1 MARTVSQGFEVFMSN
16 LTPLASQQAAAASHR
31 ASIEKSLRSALEV
44 STFWET
50 GSFHHGTGVRG
61 HADVDLLVSLK
72 SKPNSSDTALRRV
85 REALQASFPFTT
97 VRTSRPAIA
106 VEFAGGAETVEII
119 PGFITGRGGSDHFV
133 YDIPAADSGWM
144 DTAPKAHL
152 NYVNECNNRDGD
164 KGAAKKLARLAKAWK
179 YYNNVPMSSFY
190 LEMRAAQFITTHS
203 PCIAVWDIC
212 GLLEDLNSMQL
223 AAMNDPKGFSG
234 RFHPCSSE
242 AKKTD
247 ALSKLNTGASRARKA
262 LDAHHVDDSATAF
275 QYLNLLFGGNFPSR

>member
-72 SKPNSSDTALRRV
+72 KKPNSSDTALRWV
-85 REALQASFPFTT
+85 RDALQDSFPFTT
-97 VRTSRPAIA
+97 VRTSRPAIV

-119 PGFITGRGGSDHFV
+119 PGYLARGVDVNNFA

-144 DTAPKAHL
+144 DTAPRAHL
-152 NYVNECNNRDGD
+152 NYVNECNNRDGV

-190 LEMRAAQFITTHS
+190 LEMRAAQYITTQS
-203 PCIAVWDIC
+203 SYIAVWDIC
-212 GLLEDLNSMQL
+212 GLLEDLNSHQL

-242 AKKTD
+242 VKKAD
-247 ALSKLNTGASRARKA
+247 ALSKLNTGSSRARKA
-262 LDAHHVDDSATAF
+262 LNAYNADDPAMAF